1 MNKLL
6 VLLDFGHGANTPGK
20 CSPDFRLQE
29 WKWCREFGK
38 MVLDMLEKEGIKA
51 IPIITEAGDVPLA
64 TRCKKANELWK
75 KYKQLGYDECLLISI
90 HVNAAANEGWHNA
103 RGFTSWVYEKGS
115 EKSKRAA
122 KTFANMAKVMQLTGN
137 RVLPPEGY
145 NTANFYIL
153 KNTNM
158 PAILCENMFQ
168 DNKEDVEFLL
178 SENGKDQLLRLYRC
192 SILQYISSSY

>member
-1 MNKLL
+1 MKKLL

-29 WKWCREFGK
+29 WKWNRDFGK
-38 MVLDMLEKEGIKA
+38 MVLEMLDKEGIKA
-51 IPIITEAGDVPLA
+51 IPIITEDGDLA
-64 TRCKKANELWK
+64 LGARCRKANNIWT
-75 KYKQLGYDECLLISI
+75 KYKDLGYDECLLISI
-90 HVNAAANEGWHNA
+90 HVNAADKDGWHNA
-103 RGFTSWVYEKGS
+103 RGFTCWVYERGS
-115 EKSKRAA
+115 EKSRRAG
-122 KTFANMAKVMQLTGN
+122 TSFANMAKVMQLTGN

-168 DNKEDVEFLL
+168 DNKEDVDFLL
-178 SENGKDQLLRLYRC
+178 SQEGKEKLLRLYRN
-192 SILQYISSSY
+192 SILNYQANL